1 MDLVASEL
9 GLDPVQVRLKNMPEP
24 AEFPFQTATGL
35 QYDSGNY
42 QAAFNKAL
50 ELADWPNLLKERDAA
65 RKDGRLFWSGL
76 STYVEICSLAPS
88 KGRPAG
94 QWEFGCV
101 RADRPRKL

>member
-24 AEFPFQTATGL
+24 SEFPFQTATGL

-42 QAAFNKAL
+42 QAAFNKAR

-65 RKDGRLFWSGL
+65 RKTGRLFGL
-76 STYVEICSLAPS
+76 GLFTDVVICAFGPS
-88 KGRPAG
+88 KTMDRGG
-94 QWEFGCV
+94 LELGFV
-101 RADRPRKL
+101 RIENS